1 MAFSLNRALG
11 PAVTRNRLRRRLRSI
26 LREMDA
32 PTPGGMLM
40 IGAYPRAIE
49 LTFEQ
54 LRTELH
60 QLLTKATTATST
72 TTTSTITPTTPDPA
86 SRV

>member
-1 MAFSLNRALG
+1 VAFSLNRALG

-26 LREMDA
+26 LRERDA

-49 LTFEQ
+49 LTFDQ

-60 QLLTKATTATST
+60 QLLTKATTAT
-72 TTTSTITPTTPDPA
+72 PTMNPATADPA